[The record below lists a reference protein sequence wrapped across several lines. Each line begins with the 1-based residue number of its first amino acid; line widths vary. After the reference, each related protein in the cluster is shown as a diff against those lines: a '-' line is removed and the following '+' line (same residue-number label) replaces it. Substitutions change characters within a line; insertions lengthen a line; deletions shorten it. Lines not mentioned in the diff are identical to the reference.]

1 MPLQLVAA
9 VALSTVGFI
18 PLAGSQWWLD
28 DFGFEALPLDGSGV
42 TVAVID
48 TGIDAQ
54 HPNLAGAVIAG
65 ADFSG
70 VGDETGSPVGSSSFH
85 GTAVASLIAG
95 RGAGRDAVLGVAPG
109 ASMLSASIG
118 LGVSGADTDRQLA
131 DAVIWAV
138 DNGADIINLSLTR
151 NSAKWPV
158 SWDEA
163 FLYAF
168 ENDVLIVAATG
179 NAEQGRY
186 ATAPAVIP
194 GVIAVTAID
203 QAGSTEFDAGSE
215 GIGVSVAAPGVEI
228 TASIPDSGTGVF
240 SGSSVA
246 APIVSGLLALMIE
259 ADPQASANDL
269 IQRLLESATDLGE
282 PGFDA
287 NYGFGVI
294 NPVAAVESRAVASE
308 NPLGSLFDWVRLYR
322 PEVSEDAA
330 EIVLPQQP
338 LEAPSA
344 ASEPASQAEPPIN
357 PLLYL
362 LLVPAF
368 LLPVLLLRKR
378 FWG

>member
-1 MPLQLVAA
+1 MPVAN
-9 VALSTVGFI
+9 
-18 PLAGSQWWLD
+18 PQWWLD

-42 TVAVID
+42 TIAVID
-48 TGIDAQ
+48 TGIDGQ
-54 HPNLAGAVIAG
+54 HPNLAGAVKAG
-65 ADFSG
+65 TDYSG
-70 VGDETGSPVGSSSFH
+70 VGDQAGSPVGSSSFH
-85 GTAVASLIAG
+85 GTAVASIIAG
-95 RGAGRDAVLGVAPG
+95 RGAGPDDILGIAPG
-109 ASMLSASIG
+109 VSLLSASIG
-118 LGVSGADTDRQLA
+118 LGVAGADTDRQLA
-131 DAVIWAV
+131 DAVVWAV

-179 NAEQGRY
+179 NAEQGSF

-203 QAGSTEFDAGSE
+203 QAGSTEADAGSE

-228 TASIPDSGTGVF
+228 MASVPDSGTGVF

-287 NYGFGVI
+287 SYGFGVI
-294 NPVAAVESRAVASE
+294 NPIAAVESRAVASV
-308 NPLGSLFDWVRLYR
+308 NPLGSLANWVRLYR

-330 EIVLPQQP
+330 EIVVPQQP
-338 LEAPSA
+338 LEAPRLV
-344 ASEPASQAEPPIN
+344 SEPPSQAEQPIN

-362 LLVPAF
+362 LLVPIAF
-368 LLPVLLLRKR
+368 LPLLFVRKFFGR
-378 FWG
+378 R